1 MLTYAGDADTEW
13 FSVLIPEW
21 VSSIDERSADM
32 ADARNGAFSVAA
44 DARKQVGCCESD
56 IVSTQ
61 RSPLVNLGHV
71 IAGHLYRNR
80 SFIIRNDS
88 SVSLDFS
95 LSSEVK
101 HAALGGESSQV
112 LNLLALLVQK
122 YRF

>member
-1 MLTYAGDADTEW
+1 M
-13 FSVLIPEW
+13 
-21 VSSIDERSADM
+21 
-32 ADARNGAFSVAA
+32 
-44 DARKQVGCCESD
+44 QVGCCESD
-56 IVSTQ
+56 VVSTQ

-112 LNLLALLVQK
+112 HNLLALLVQK